1 MMSLALILFPVFGLM
16 MLGSLLRHLSFLDTG
31 MEAAFNRFCYY
42 VALPVFIVLKVA
54 RSPGI
59 TPHALTSAAA
69 LLLVTF
75 GLLLAGYLFCMIFK
89 INKRS
94 RGTFVQTGFRGNL
107 AYIGIPVIAYA
118 LGDQTPEL
126 RQQAETLAILT
137 MAPTVLVYN
146 LLGVMVL
153 EWDRRHETTGH
164 PINAWLSSTLR
175 NPLIIACVAGL
186 IWNLTSL
193 PVPEVLLQIGT
204 PLGSTAF
211 PLALLAIGAR
221 IYSLPW
227 KHIGPAAI
235 GVSLTKNGL
244 GLLLGWLVTLLFQL
258 EGINQLVILILS
270 SCPTAVAT
278 YVLVDQLDGDRDL
291 AASAIA
297 ATTIGS
303 LFGLAGALVLCKA
316 FFFA

>member
-1 MMSLALILFPVFGLM
+1 MATLALILFPVFGLM
-16 MLGSLLRHLSFLDTG
+16 LLGSLLRHIAFLDAG
-31 MEAAFNRFCYY
+31 MEVAFNRFCYF
-42 VALPVFIVLKVA
+42 VALPVFLVLKVA
-54 RSPGI
+54 QSPGI
-59 TPHALTSAAA
+59 DPQALTSAAA
-69 LLLVTF
+69 LLLVTIT
-75 GLLLAGYLFCMIFK
+75 LLLSGYLFCAIFR
-89 INKRS
+89 IHKRS

-118 LGDQTPEL
+118 LSDQSPEL
-126 RQQAETLAILT
+126 RLQAETLAILT

-153 EWDRRHETTGH
+153 EWDRRHESTAH
-164 PINAWLSSTLR
+164 PIRAWLSSTLR
-175 NPLIIACVAGL
+175 NPLIIACVVGL

-193 PVPEVLLQIGT
+193 PVPKVLLQIGA

-227 KHIGPAAI
+227 KHIGPAAL
-235 GVSLTKNGL
+235 GVCLTKNGL

-297 ATTIGS
+297 ATTIAS
-303 LFGLAGALVLCKA
+303 LFGLAGALAIGLN
-316 FFFA
+316 

>member
-1 MMSLALILFPVFGLM
+1 MATLALILFPVFGLM
-16 MLGSLLRHLSFLDTG
+16 LLGSLLRHLAFLDAG
-31 MEAAFNRFCYY
+31 MEAAFNRFCYF

-54 RSPGI
+54 QSPGI
-59 TPHALTSAAA
+59 DPRALTSAAA
-69 LLLVTF
+69 LLLVTLA
-75 GLLLAGYLFCMIFK
+75 LLLAGYLFCMLFNIR
-89 INKRS
+89 KRS

-118 LGDQTPEL
+118 LGDQSPEL

-153 EWDRRHETTGH
+153 EWDRRHESPSH
-164 PINAWLSSTLR
+164 PIKAWLSSMCR
-175 NPLIIACVAGL
+175 NPLIIACVIGL
-186 IWNLTSL
+186 IWNLAPL
-193 PVPEVLLQIGT
+193 PVPEVLNQIGT

-235 GVSLTKNGL
+235 GVCLTKNGL
-244 GLLLGWLVTLLFQL
+244 GLLLGWLVSIVFGL

-303 LFGLAGALVLCKA
+303 LFGLAGALAIGLT
-316 FFFA
+316 

>member
-1 MMSLALILFPVFGLM
+1 MATLALILFPVFGLM
-16 MLGSLLRHLSFLDTG
+16 LLGSLLRHLRFLDAG
-31 MEAAFNRFCYY
+31 METAFNKFCYF

-59 TPHALTSAAA
+59 DPHALTSAAA
-69 LLLVTF
+69 LLLVTV
-75 GLLLAGYLFCMIFK
+75 GLLLFGYPLCALFQVK
-89 INKRS
+89 KRS
-94 RGTFVQTGFRGNL
+94 RGTFVQCGFRGNL

-118 LGDQTPEL
+118 LSDQSPEL

-153 EWDRRHETTGH
+153 EWDRRHEKTGH
-164 PINAWLSSTLR
+164 PIAAWLSSTLR
-175 NPLIIACVAGL
+175 NPLIIACVVGL
-186 IWNLTSL
+186 FWNLTPL

-204 PLGSTAF
+204 PLGSAAF

-227 KHIGPAAI
+227 KHIGPGAI
-235 GVSLTKNGL
+235 GVSITKNGL

-258 EGINQLVILILS
+258 GGINQLVILILS

-278 YVLVDQLDGDRDL
+278 YVLVDQLNGDRDL

-303 LFGLAGALVLCKA
+303 LFGLAGALAIGLN
-316 FFFA
+316 